1 MDFHVNT
8 SASSEASI
16 RLSKQI
22 PDPYRRGSILSHFLG
37 VSQMQCRNNNDL
49 FEKNRLNV
57 DSGKM
62 YPHQNTNP
70 TYSKSNIILPINSF
84 SKLL

>member
-49 FEKNRLNV
+49 FEKKI
-57 DSGKM
+57 D
-62 YPHQNTNP
+62 
-70 TYSKSNIILPINSF
+70 
-84 SKLL
+84 